1 MPQCPAVKQI
11 VLWLLLAA
19 VFLTA
24 AFRETRGPAAKAAG
38 APEGEFAAGR
48 AQPVLQSVIGDAPHP
63 VGSAEHDRVRDRI
76 AARFRELGY
85 DVIVQRR
92 FACNPHAECATVQNV
107 IARRPADSLSR
118 KAVVLVAHYDSVAAG
133 PGVSDDGVGVAVLLE
148 VARAMRGD
156 RTKNP
161 VVFLAGDAEELGLIG
176 AEAYV
181 AEPALLARTG
191 AVVNMEN
198 RGTTGASYLFETSRN
213 NRWLITTVAKALR
226 RPLTTSLFVSLYE
239 LLPNDTDLTV
249 FKRAG
254 VEGVNFSAVGNV
266 QAYHTPLDNQRRA
279 DPRTIQHHGDNA
291 LAAARALANAD
302 LAQRSGGSA
311 VHFDVLGFFVVA
323 WPERL
328 SVWLA
333 LAGLVMAIATAARAE
348 DRPAFT
354 GFASFF
360 GALAVAGGIGYAVTA
375 LLRLPLWIAHGDGL
389 VAAMWLLG
397 IAAAIAV
404 APRRPALSAVAIAW
418 NALAVIVALALPG
431 GSYLLVVPGLVLAL
445 TRKWEWGAVAASIIA
460 AVIWFPFGLVLY
472 DGLGTPM
479 LAAVAAILALVMT
492 PVASLH
498 GRRIAI
504 APAAIAMILLIRTAL
519 QPVYT
524 PEKPRRVNYTYYD
537 NNGETFW
544 ASAAPMPRAT
554 RRVVTPWYAGPPRLW
569 VKPAP
574 AAPIQPVELVVLS
587 DQMHGGKRIVT
598 VELRS
603 VRGGQRVALL
613 WKTRATV
620 DRVTINGVT
629 PPAAGDRFGSFLAPG
644 WHRVGVRGQEARIEI
659 VMRGASPI
667 ELLAS
672 DTSFSV
678 PPGAPARVNA
688 VPSEDGDTTVTIR
701 KM

>member
-1 MPQCPAVKQI
+1 MKQI

-24 AFRETRGPAAKAAG
+24 LFRETQGPAPRPAS
-38 APEGEFAAGR
+38 APEAEFSAGR
-48 AQPVLQSVIGDAPHP
+48 AQPVLQAVIGGVPHP
-63 VGSAEHDRVRDRI
+63 VGSAEHGRVRDRI
-76 AARFRELGY
+76 VARFRDLGY
-85 DVIVQRR
+85 DVIIQRR
-92 FACNPHAECATVQNV
+92 FACSPRAECATVQNV
-107 IARRPADSLSR
+107 IARRPADSLAQ
-118 KAVVLVAHYDSVAAG
+118 KAVVLVAHYDSVPAG

-148 VARAMRGD
+148 VARAMRAE
-156 RTKNP
+156 RTRNP
-161 VVFLAGDAEELGLIG
+161 VMFLLSDAEELGLIG

-181 AEPALLARTG
+181 AEPALVARTG
-191 AVVNMEN
+191 AIINMEN
-198 RGTTGASYLFETSRN
+198 RGTSGASYLFETSRN
-213 NRWLITTVAKALR
+213 NRWLIGTVANALR

-249 FKRAG
+249 FKRAALQ
-254 VEGVNFSAVGNV
+254 GVNFVAIGNV
-266 QAYHTPLDNQRRA
+266 QAYHTPLDDQRHA
-279 DPRTIQHHGDNA
+279 GPSTIQHHGDNA

-302 LAQRSGGSA
+302 LTQRSGGSA
-311 VHFDVLGFFVVA
+311 VHFDVLGLFVIS
-323 WPERL
+323 WPEGI
-328 SVWLA
+328 SIWLA
-333 LAGLVMAIATAARAE
+333 LAGLVIAIGSGGRAE
-348 DRPAFT
+348 ARSTFT
-354 GFASFF
+354 GLAYFV
-360 GALAVAGGIGYAVTA
+360 GAVVVAGAIGFAVTA

-389 VAAMWLLG
+389 VAAMWMLG

-404 APRRPALSAVAIAW
+404 APRRPAVTAVAVGW
-418 NALAVIVALALPG
+418 NVLAVIVALALRG
-431 GSYLLVVPGLVLAL
+431 GSYLFVVPGLVLAL
-445 TRKWEWGAVAASIIA
+445 TRKWEWGAVVASIVA
-460 AVIWFPFGLVLY
+460 AVIWFPYGLVLY

-498 GRRIAI
+498 SRRVAI
-504 APAAIAMILLIRTAL
+504 APALIAAILLIRTAL

-544 ASAAPMPRAT
+544 ASAAPMPGAT

-569 VKPAP
+569 VKPVP
-574 AAPIQPVELVVLS
+574 AVPIQPVELVVLS
-587 DQMHGGKRIVT
+587 DQMQGGKRIVT
-598 VELRS
+598 VEVRS

-629 PPAAGDRFGSFLAPG
+629 PPQGGDRFGSYLAPQ

-659 VMRGASPI
+659 VMRGALPI

-672 DTSFSV
+672 DTSFSA

-688 VPSEDGDTTVTIR
+688 VPSDDGDATVTIR
-701 KM
+701 KGPPGGRA